1 VSIYSLQIS
10 KRINALLLLL
20 LVVVVIV
27 VVFVVVVLLLWLLLL
42 LNVGPG
48 KYRDNEL
55 TTVLAAD
62 KSTSGMFAM
71 RTKKLRER
79 IDSAVMEA
87 QQAAQMALQKTGIA
101 TARYVRRSIY

>member
-1 VSIYSLQIS
+1 MP
-10 KRINALLLLL
+10 
-20 LVVVVIV
+20 
-27 VVFVVVVLLLWLLLL
+27 L
-42 LNVGPG
+42 LNVGSG

-55 TTVLAAD
+55 TTLLPTD

-87 QQAAQMALQKTGIA
+87 QQAAHIALQKTDIA
-101 TARYVRRSIY
+101 TARSEHWPIY